1 MGETE
6 GAFGAG
12 VAGCF
17 ILLLGGVCL
26 CGVSVTSLTRGLDSG
41 LLMAVERLD
50 DLLGSSLLMAVE
62 RLDDLLDS
70 ALLMTVGRDEER
82 LLSGCMAGPAVGN
95 PSIIL
100 LLLLLLFD
108 AIAGPATGSASWASN
123 RCVGKQLKLV
133 KTTKAVAESLIFIF
147 FNNLC
152 FMNLL
157 QMHVTGMSNLI
168 N

>member
-1 MGETE
+1 
-6 GAFGAG
+6 
-12 VAGCF
+12 
-17 ILLLGGVCL
+17 
-26 CGVSVTSLTRGLDSG
+26 
-41 LLMAVERLD
+41 MAVERLD

-70 ALLMTVGRDEER
+70 VLMTVGRDEER
-82 LLSGCMAGPAVGN
+82 LLSGCMAGPAAGN
-95 PSIIL
+95 PSIIIL
-100 LLLLLLFD
+100 LLLLSLFD

-123 RCVGKQLKLV
+123 RCIGKQLKLV
-133 KTTKAVAESLIFIF
+133 KTTKAVAESLISIF

>member
-1 MGETE
+1 M
-6 GAFGAG
+6 
-12 VAGCF
+12 
-17 ILLLGGVCL
+17 
-26 CGVSVTSLTRGLDSG
+26 SVTSLTRGLDSG

-70 ALLMTVGRDEER
+70 ALLMTVRRDEER
-82 LLSGCMAGPAVGN
+82 LLPGCIAGPAAGN
-95 PSIIL
+95 PSTIIL

-123 RCVGKQLKLV
+123 RCAGKQLKLV
-133 KTTKAVAESLIFIF
+133 KTIKAVAESLIFMF

-152 FMNLL
+152 FMNFSDTHHWNAKL
-157 QMHVTGMSNLI
+157 N
-168 N
+168 